1 GGPRPQEY
9 DYHLG
14 EAVVR
19 LPEDEARVLRTEMQH
34 AEIFADGEGGEAP
47 WKLLL
52 EFEDAPPAAAAASAP
67 EAAAAPPLPPPAR
80 PPAAQDG
87 QPLESR
93 DRVPQHLKDRT
104 TRSSI
109 TRVQPRPPRRWR
121 RRGSSPRPTV
131 RRASRCAGRPG
142 RSRGQTRTW
151 RSWRTAAG
159 SISFFHGRCGTAPRR
174 AGRSRVDRGVR
185 ARSAG
190 RGAARPLLA
199 GESGNPPDEASRG
212 AAPRRAQSAA
222 RRGGASAL
230 S

>member
-131 RRASRCAGRPG
+131 RRASRPAPPTRACRSATGSAGGPSAELLG
-142 RSRGQTRTW
+142 EVLPTP
-151 RSWRTAAG
+151 AV
-159 SISFFHGRCGTAPRR
+159 RR
-174 AGRSRVDRGVR
+174 APWAVPRPDTDVAELAHCSRLDFLLPRTLR
-185 ARSAG
+185 NCSAPC
-190 RGAARPLLA
+190 RT
-199 GESGNPPDEASRG
+199 
-212 AAPRRAQSAA
+212 Q
-222 RRGGASAL
+222 
-230 S
+230 

>member
-52 EFEDAPPAAAAASAP
+52 EFED
-67 EAAAAPPLPPPAR
+67 
-80 PPAAQDG
+80 